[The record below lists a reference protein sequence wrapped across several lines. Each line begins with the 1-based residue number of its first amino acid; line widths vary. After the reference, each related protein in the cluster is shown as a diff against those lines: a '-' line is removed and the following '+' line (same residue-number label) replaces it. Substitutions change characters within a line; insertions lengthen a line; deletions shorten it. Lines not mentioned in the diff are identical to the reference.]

1 MYDTFAGEYE
11 AQLNKTSKGASIVQ
25 KNMRDVS
32 VIDSL
37 TTQEIKASTMNADL
51 RKKLRVDRAR
61 KQTAGVTTSG
71 MSVEDPSQPDWL
83 KHKSLREIEVIRET
97 KKDLIVNNLF
107 GGEGQGSTTMYITP
121 GENNFFT
128 HELRNGSSQSII
140 YTVRI
145 TDPDVSNGSIK
156 RDEMSLVSDSSEF
169 MHWVQLGKV
178 SRPSNFSCITRSN
191 DIKLLPSQSIELL
204 FKYYTSRD
212 TEYAKAVPS
221 SARTIKP
228 RRI

>member
-25 KNMRDVS
+25 KSMRDIS

-61 KQTAGVTTSG
+61 KQTSGVTTAG
-71 MSVEDPSQPDWL
+71 MSVEDPSPPDWL

-107 GGEGQGSTTMYITP
+107 GGEG
-121 GENNFFT
+121 
-128 HELRNGSSQSII
+128 
-140 YTVRI
+140 
-145 TDPDVSNGSIK
+145 
-156 RDEMSLVSDSSEF
+156 
-169 MHWVQLGKV
+169 
-178 SRPSNFSCITRSN
+178 
-191 DIKLLPSQSIELL
+191 
-204 FKYYTSRD
+204 
-212 TEYAKAVPS
+212 
-221 SARTIKP
+221 
-228 RRI
+228 